1 MGAQGQ
7 LGTELSKLLHE
18 KMLSF
23 QGYGST
29 DLDITNRNLVFEK
42 VNKLRPDV
50 IFHCAA
56 YTAVDDAEDVGKKTN
71 WKINVDGTK
80 NIIDASKKYKAILV
94 YVSTD
99 YVFDGTNKGEY
110 QTEDPTNPRNEY
122 GKAKLAGENE
132 VKTLL
137 NTYYMVDCKFNPN
150 FWTNLSA

>member
-1 MGAQGQ
+1 MITGAQGQ

-80 NIIDASKKYKAILV
+80 NIIDASKKYMQFVVLSVQIMYLMEPIRENIKLKILLIPEMNMV
-94 YVSTD
+94 
-99 YVFDGTNKGEY
+99 
-110 QTEDPTNPRNEY
+110 
-122 GKAKLAGENE
+122 KLN
-132 VKTLL
+132 
-137 NTYYMVDCKFNPN
+137 
-150 FWTNLSA
+150 

>member
-1 MGAQGQ
+1 MITGAQGQ

-56 YTAVDDAEDVGKKTN
+56 YTAVDDAEDVGKN
-71 WKINVDGTK
+71 
-80 NIIDASKKYKAILV
+80 AS
-94 YVSTD
+94 
-99 YVFDGTNKGEY
+99 
-110 QTEDPTNPRNEY
+110 
-122 GKAKLAGENE
+122 
-132 VKTLL
+132 
-137 NTYYMVDCKFNPN
+137 
-150 FWTNLSA
+150 

>member
-1 MGAQGQ
+1 MKKYMITGAQGQ

-80 NIIDASKKYKAILV
+80 NIIDASKKYMQFVVLSVQIMYLMEPIRENIKLKILLIPEMNMV
-94 YVSTD
+94 
-99 YVFDGTNKGEY
+99 
-110 QTEDPTNPRNEY
+110 
-122 GKAKLAGENE
+122 KLN
-132 VKTLL
+132 
-137 NTYYMVDCKFNPN
+137 
-150 FWTNLSA
+150 